1 METSGGVS
9 KSRLLSQAK
18 NSTLEYDNLKIELEE
33 WYYYFTFFFF
43 HGNNS
48 NILKLTKVT
57 NKTNDKAI
65 II

>member
-43 HGNNS
+43 M
-48 NILKLTKVT
+48 
-57 NKTNDKAI
+57 AI
-65 II
+65 TVIYWNLPK